1 MQILSQLFERKTITE
16 IALPRFFVPF
26 PAFVF
31 IDVLYRFTLSLIF
44 FGCLSQRRAHRIWT
58 DLLKRLLCLVCT
70 QLLNPRPVEQ
80 HHTNPLMEFSSVNPV
95 D

>member
-44 FGCLSQRRAHRIWT
+44 FRVSKPERAHRIWT

-70 QLLNPRPVEQ
+70 QFLNPRPVEQ
-80 HHTNPLMEFSSVNPV
+80 HHNKSANGVFLSESS
-95 D
+95 

>member
-31 IDVLYRFTLSLIF
+31 MDVFYRFTLSLIF
-44 FGCLSQRRAHRIWT
+44 FRVSKPERAHRIWT

-70 QLLNPRPVEQ
+70 QLLNPRPVVQ
-80 HHTNPLMEFSSVNPV
+80 HHNKSSNGVFLSESS
-95 D
+95 

>member
-31 IDVLYRFTLSLIF
+31 IDVLYRFILSLF
-44 FGCLSQRRAHRIWT
+44 FFRVSKPETSSSYL
-58 DLLKRLLCLVCT
+58 DRL
-70 QLLNPRPVEQ
+70 VEKVAMSGV
-80 HHTNPLMEFSSVNPV
+80 HSVVESSSSRTAPQQIR
-95 D
+95 

>member
-44 FGCLSQRRAHRIWT
+44 FRVSKPERAHRIWT
-58 DLLKRLLCLVCT
+58 DLLKRLLCLACT
-70 QLLNPRPVEQ
+70 QFLNPRPVVQ
-80 HHTNPLMEFSSVNPV
+80 HQNKSANGVFLSESS
-95 D
+95 